1 MKKLFNDFDPISS
14 KQWKQRIQFELDG
27 ADYAK
32 SLIWNSPEDIQVKP
46 FYHRD
51 EFKGSFSSNTKATVF
66 KICQNIFVHDLKKSN
81 LRALDS
87 IRRGAESLR
96 FTIINEQTDIEKLLE
111 NLPLDKLTIY
121 FNLGFLSEDFIKK
134 IVVIAQDKNT
144 NLLALCLL

>member
-51 EFKGSFSSNTKATVF
+51 EFKGSFSSNTKATAF
-66 KICQNIFVHDLKKSN
+66 KICQNIFVHKIKKSN
-81 LRALDS
+81 RQNLGRVLYQFSNNLDS
-87 IRRGAESLR
+87 IYKKATAGPPQ
-96 FTIINEQTDIEKLLE
+96 QTKHLFHLLTCQGYPAHCTPMGYFF
-111 NLPLDKLTIY
+111 LPLSSNPTRFY
-121 FNLGFLSEDFIKK
+121 
-134 IVVIAQDKNT
+134 VRRW
-144 NLLALCLL
+144 